1 MTSACRIPMFN
12 ARGSYC
18 AAQLFSAERFCAMI
32 EFLKATDNGT
42 QLSVFS
48 GVDDRFRAIFDSV
61 YDGIFISDP
70 KTNRFIEINEPSCR
84 MFGYERAELTS
95 GNIGTLSSGVHLYTA
110 DLALQHA
117 DRARL

>member
-1 MTSACRIPMFN
+1 MFN

-61 YDGIFISDP
+61 YDGIFISDS

>member
-1 MTSACRIPMFN
+1 
-12 ARGSYC
+12 
-18 AAQLFSAERFCAMI
+18 
-32 EFLKATDNGT
+32 
-42 QLSVFS
+42 
-48 GVDDRFRAIFDSV
+48 
-61 YDGIFISDP
+61 
-70 KTNRFIEINEPSCR
+70 